1 MNCEKYLKLIDDL
14 IEDELDDQTA
24 DQVSLHLFDCPSCTS
39 QFELLER
46 EKRIYSHYLFEVEP
60 PSDLSAKFQS
70 KLEALPQSTILAA
83 ADGFISK
90 IFAFLR
96 FNPALIT
103 AVALILLAVSFSL
116 MSLVKE
122 PQTFEKAAVS
132 QKFEGFQLML
142 PPIKKEV
149 AVVPVEPNKSDEI
162 IKNERNTTESSPKPI
177 AVKQIVRKAEP
188 NQNLVAK
195 TPQSSEEEQQLKEL
209 QALEIETAK
218 QLEKVELLLRSFRN
232 ARFVEGSELYDISYE
247 KQQARKLLQNNFAL
261 RQRAET
267 YGSPFAEEMLSKIEP
282 YLLDIANLN
291 LNPAPEQVLE
301 IKERVKNQ
309 NIIASLQGF

>member
-1 MNCEKYLKLIDDL
+1 MNCEKYTQLIDDL

-24 DQVSLHLFDCPSCTS
+24 EQVSLHLFDCPSCTS

-60 PSDLSAKFQS
+60 PSDLSAKFQV
-70 KLEALPQSTILAA
+70 KLETLPQPTILAA
-83 ADGFISK
+83 TDGFISR

-96 FNPALIT
+96 FNPVLVT
-103 AVALILLAVSFSL
+103 GVAVMLLAVSFSL

-122 PQTFEKAAVS
+122 PQPFEKAAAS
-132 QKFEGFQLML
+132 QNVKGFQLML
-142 PPIKKEV
+142 PTIKKEV
-149 AVVPVEPNKSDEI
+149 AIVPVEPNKSDEG
-162 IKNERNTTESSPKPI
+162 IKNERNTTEFSPKPI

-195 TPQSSEEEQQLKEL
+195 APKPSEEDQQIKEL
-209 QALEIETAK
+209 QALEAETAK

-261 RQRAET
+261 RQRAEN